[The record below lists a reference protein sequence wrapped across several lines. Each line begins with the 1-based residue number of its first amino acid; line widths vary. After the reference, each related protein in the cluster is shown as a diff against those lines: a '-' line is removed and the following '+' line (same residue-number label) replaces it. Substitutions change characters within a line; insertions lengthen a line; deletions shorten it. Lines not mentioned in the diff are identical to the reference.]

1 MTLTINVVT
10 IFPEFFAGPLSLS
23 IPARAAAAGAV
34 RYNIVDLRDFAHDR
48 HRTVDDYPYGGGPGM
63 VMKPEPFFEAVDSI
77 GATGPV
83 VLVSAR
89 GRRFTH
95 GDAVRFSSVSAL
107 TILCGHYKDVDQRV
121 AEHLATEEISL
132 GDFVLSGGEPAA
144 LAIIDAVVR
153 LLPGAMSDQ
162 DSARTDSFYENGLS
176 APSYT
181 RPPEYRGHTVPEVLL
196 SGDHAKIAT
205 WRREQAR
212 ALTERNDSSA
222 AVRPASRA
230 DADAVLDLLLRCELP
245 TEGVTDRFPEGYSV
259 AVTNAGA
266 VIGAAGLERYGDHS
280 LLRSVAVDPAWRGR
294 GIAER
299 LTRERIRT
307 AQRSGARTIY
317 LLTTTASDYFGR
329 HGFQRV
335 PRERVPAEVQSSS
348 QFTTV
353 CSASAAVMM
362 RELGAA
368 AD

>member
-1 MTLTINVVT
+1 VTLTINVVT

-23 IPARAAAAGAV
+23 IPARAAAAGAAQ
-34 RYNIVDLRDFAHDR
+34 YNIVDLRDFTHDR
-48 HRTVDDYPYGGGPGM
+48 HRTVDDYPYGGGAGM
-63 VMKPEPFFEAVDSI
+63 VMKPEPFFEAVAAL
-77 GATGPV
+77 GAQAPV

-95 GDAVRFSSVSAL
+95 ADAVRFSGGSEL

-181 RPPEYRGHTVPEVLL
+181 RPPEYRGHAVPEVLL
-196 SGDHAKIAT
+196 SGDHGKIAA
-205 WRREQAR
+205 WRRQQGR
-212 ALTERNDSSA
+212 ALTERNDSGA
-222 AVRPASRA
+222 IVRPASSM
-230 DADAVLDLLLRCELP
+230 DTQAVLDLLLRCELP
-245 TEGVTDRFPEGYSV
+245 TDGVTDRFPDGYSV
-259 AVTNAGA
+259 AVTNTGA
-266 VIGAAGLERYGDHS
+266 LAGAAGVERYGDYS
-280 LLRSVAVDPAWRGR
+280 LLRSVAVDPAWRRR

-299 LTRERIRT
+299 LTTERMRW
-307 AQRSGARTIY
+307 AQRSGARAIY
-317 LLTTTASDYFGR
+317 LLTTTAVEYFAR
-329 HGFQRV
+329 QGFQ
-335 PRERVPAEVQSSS
+335 PIAREQVPAEIRSSS
-348 QFTTV
+348 EFTTV
-353 CSASAAVMM
+353 CPTSATVMK
-362 RELGAA
+362 RELQA